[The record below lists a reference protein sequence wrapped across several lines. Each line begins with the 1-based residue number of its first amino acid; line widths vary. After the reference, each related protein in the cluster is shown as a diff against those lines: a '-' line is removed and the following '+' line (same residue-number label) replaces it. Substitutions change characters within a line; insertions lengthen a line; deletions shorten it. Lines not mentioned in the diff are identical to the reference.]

1 MKLKTKTK
9 QIIWCIILTL
19 GLILFFATGCKSV
32 QFVPVDK
39 VQIEYRDRYVLDSIF
54 YRDTT
59 HIHTRD
65 DTVFVEVVK
74 WRERFKLDTLYYHR
88 VDSIPV
94 IVEVPVEVN
103 NLSWWQNIRLKA
115 LNFIIVAFL
124 IFAAILFIRR

>member
-32 QFVPVDK
+32 EYIPVDRIK
-39 VQIEYRDRYVLDSIF
+39 IEYRDRYVLDSVH

-59 HIHTRD
+59 HIQSRG
-65 DTVFVEVVK
+65 DTVFVDVVR
-74 WRERFKLDTLYYHR
+74 WRERFKLDTLTHHR

-94 IVEVPVEVN
+94 IVEVPFEIN
-103 NLSWWQNIRLKA
+103 KLTWWQNIRLKA